1 MPEHVKLYGIDLD
14 ASGRC
19 IHYHTRQ
26 DVAMLLC
33 SRCRKYYACYQCHDA
48 LEDHTFAATDDEE
61 KYPVLC
67 GCCRH
72 KLTRQEYGSGSCPY
86 CKAEFNPRCSLH
98 KDIYFKY
105 GNFCKNN

>member
-48 LEDHTFAATDDEE
+48 LEDHTFVAKQSLIHGAVCIRTFILSMGIPA
-61 KYPVLC
+61 KT
-67 GCCRH
+67 
-72 KLTRQEYGSGSCPY
+72 TRNS
-86 CKAEFNPRCSLH
+86 KALSPRRVQA
-98 KDIYFKY
+98 K
-105 GNFCKNN
+105 